1 MSQYFHNISQ
11 SVITLWDGL
20 RVTFGHFVDKKK
32 LNATLQYPH
41 EKWPIPE
48 RSIGFVEK
56 DYNVIRSRL
65 HVDINDCIGCLQCER
80 VCPVNCIK
88 IETVKAPKDA
98 DLGALPGGTQTGTTS
113 SGTAKRLLVARFD
126 IDMAECCYC
135 NLCVYPCPE
144 DCIYMTGGPNGHKH
158 PIDYEFSER
167 NREDLVYHF
176 ATTTDEEVARLAEI
190 MGVPNPRVKRRERL
204 EQLRHA
210 AKAGGVAGAEE
221 PGAVATKPEP
231 KPKQAR
237 TEPAMDTS
245 ALAAIEDRITRSLA
259 KKAVAGALRAGRDSS
274 GVAKAVKAALEEAG
288 KLTPDVAAIVA
299 GLAGVPVRKPG
310 ETGEAAEAKPAEAP
324 VKRDG
329 EEQVDLSVLNGITDR
344 MARSKAKAILNRV
357 TRSGGTPEEAVA
369 EIRAALAG
377 MGKMTEEIEAVLAQL
392 ES

>member
-1 MSQYFHNISQ
+1 MNQYFHNISQ
-11 SVITLWDGL
+11 SVTTLWDGL
-20 RVTFGHFVDKKK
+20 RVTFGHFVNKKK
-32 LNATLQYPH
+32 LNATLQYPR

-65 HVDINDCIGCLQCER
+65 HVDIDDCIGCMQCER
-80 VCPVNCIK
+80 ACPVNCIK
-88 IETVKAPKDA
+88 IVTVKAPKDA
-98 DLGALPGGTQTGTTS
+98 DLGALPDGTQTGTTS

-126 IDMAECCYC
+126 IDMAECCFC

-176 ATTTDEEVARLAEI
+176 ATTTDKEVARLAEI
-190 MGVPNPRVKRRERL
+190 MGVPDPRVKRRERL
-204 EQLRHA
+204 EQLRQA
-210 AKAGGVAGAEE
+210 ARAGGVAETKAE
-221 PGAVATKPEP
+221 G
-231 KPKQAR
+231 
-237 TEPAMDTS
+237 
-245 ALAAIEDRITRSLA
+245 
-259 KKAVAGALRAGRDSS
+259 
-274 GVAKAVKAALEEAG
+274 
-288 KLTPDVAAIVA
+288 
-299 GLAGVPVRKPG
+299 PG
-310 ETGEAAEAKPAEAP
+310 EAVAEAKTSAPAP
-324 VKRDG
+324 VADTDKASIENTATAPATATDEVGKG
-329 EEQVDLSVLNGITDR
+329 EIDLTILNGITDR

-357 TRSGGTPEEAVA
+357 IRSGGTPKEAVA